1 MDLKTK
7 NNKNMEL
14 IKLTSVAGTEA
25 LYVNPNHIGHIY
37 QILETREE
45 NRVIQART
53 RVGLTTHKGGFL
65 VKETPEQII
74 KLITNNL
81 TIQ

>member
-1 MDLKTK
+1 
-7 NNKNMEL
+7 MEL
-14 IKLTSVAGTEA
+14 IKLTSTTGTEE

-37 QILETREE
+37 RILETREE
-45 NRVIQART
+45 DRVIKERT

-65 VKETPEQII
+65 VQETPEQII

-81 TIQ
+81 TIK

>member
-1 MDLKTK
+1 MK
-7 NNKNMEL
+7 L
-14 IKLTSVAGTEA
+14 IKLTSVGTEV

-37 QILETREE
+37 PILETREE
-45 NRVIQART
+45 NRVIQERT

-74 KLITNNL
+74 ELITNNL
-81 TIQ
+81 TIK